1 MVFGAG
7 DRFKAVGRRCAG
19 QGFFDDKVMDTVH
32 MIDTLG
38 TEILIALSL
47 VPTAGYAGMYLLF
60 RLSGKLRVNSGG
72 WHAGAVRVGNRVVAS
87 AIGLL
92 RMFQPLLKLESW
104 LARRFRSDE
113 DEEADGEVSDVIV
126 EVVPLV

>member
-1 MVFGAG
+1 MTDV
-7 DRFKAVGRRCAG
+7 
-19 QGFFDDKVMDTVH
+19 T
-32 MIDTLG
+32 G
-38 TEILIALSL
+38 TELLLALSL

-92 RMFQPLLKLESW
+92 RTFHPLLSLESW
-104 LARRFRSDE
+104 IARRLRSED
-113 DEEADGEVSDVIV
+113 DEETEEDISDVVV
-126 EVVPLV
+126 EVVPLG